1 MSKRTRVT
9 DEDLGWAAI
18 LRELDKAKSA
28 SVHVGIMEGEAERG
42 DDSEIDNVALG
53 IIHEYG
59 RGNNPERSFMRS
71 TFDEDRRGLIRL
83 KERLW
88 SQVLRGRLTTS
99 QALELMG
106 QEHQEA
112 VQAKIVA
119 LQYPPLAPSTLR
131 QRKFG
136 GDNPLVDTSDFYR
149 SITYQLVG

>member
-1 MSKRTRVT
+1 MPKTRVT
-9 DEDLGWAAI
+9 EEDLGWTAI
-18 LRELDKAKSA
+18 LREIDKAKSA
-28 SVHVGIMEGEAERG
+28 RVHVGIMEGEAERD

-83 KERLW
+83 KDRLW
-88 SQVLRGRLTTS
+88 SQVLRGRLTTN

-119 LQYPPLAPSTLR
+119 LKDPPIEKETER
-131 QRKFG
+131 RRKFG
-136 GDNPLVDTSDFYR
+136 GTNPLVDTSDFYR

>member
-1 MSKRTRVT
+1 MSNRVR
-9 DEDLGWAAI
+9 EQDLGWEAI
-18 LRELDKAKSA
+18 RKEVAKAKGA
-28 SVHVGIMEGEAERG
+28 RVHVGIMEGEAERD

-53 IIHEYG
+53 ITHEYG

-83 KERLW
+83 KDRLW
-88 SQVLRGRLTTS
+88 SQVLRGRLTTN

-119 LQYPPLAPSTLR
+119 LKYPKIEDSTKR

-136 GDNPLVDTSDFYR
+136 GSNPLVDTGDFYR